1 MKDRM
6 MRELLKANQVDA
18 CFVDA
23 FDFLPFIL
31 QHTHS
36 RTTSESVYGFLKDY
50 LFPSKHVCVFR
61 LCHKQTLPW
70 STYIP
75 IPAGVVTRIKSAWE
89 MGTKEATGFVAS
101 FHAEAKQVQQPSSI
115 EA

>member
-1 MKDRM
+1 

-50 LFPSKHVCVFR
+50 LLPSKHVCV
-61 LCHKQTLPW
+61 LP
-70 STYIP
+70 S
-75 IPAGVVTRIKSAWE
+75 
-89 MGTKEATGFVAS
+89 
-101 FHAEAKQVQQPSSI
+101 H
-115 EA
+115 